1 LRASALGSRARAAS
15 LIAQFI
21 GTRATSLIVQF
32 LEAQAEFDPKQAR
45 EREPV
50 ALSLDELN
58 EKLQDSCGGRDAV
71 LRASPLIS
79 DRHKKNIPDCRTN
92 AACTPVLPQP
102 DLTVSLATGDSQQ
115 EATQQCPVL
124 ELPFQQV
131 SLDSNIWFRKEN
143 CILQKRQRSFYH
155 CVRPTLQ
162 VELRFQHIART

>member
-32 LEAQAEFDPKQAR
+32 LEAQAEFDPEQAR

-79 DRHKKNIPDCRTN
+79 DRHKKISRTDCRTN

-115 EATQQCPVL
+115 EATQQSPVL

-143 CILQKRQRSFYH
+143 CILQKRQ
-155 CVRPTLQ
+155 
-162 VELRFQHIART
+162 